1 MPDENSERVKKQS
14 VSRRVFVKLS
24 SVAVATL
31 GTGMAGVA
39 AGSDSGGSV
48 HATDFS
54 EWVQ

>member
-1 MPDENSERVKKQS
+1 MPDENSGRAKKQS
-14 VSRRVFVKLS
+14 VNRREFVKLG

-39 AGSDSGGSV
+39 AGSDSAGSV
-48 HATDFS
+48 HTTDFS

>member
-1 MPDENSERVKKQS
+1 MPDENSERAKKQS
-14 VSRRVFVKLS
+14 VNRREFVKLS

-39 AGSDSGGSV
+39 AGSDSGGSI
-48 HATDFS
+48 HTTDFS